1 MWKRVGQAIG
11 DLLARIVLTL
21 FYFTIF
27 VPFGLGVSIFGDPLG
42 LRQNENE
49 NEDDNDNEATLWLE
63 RTTIDLTL
71 DDARRL
77 S

>member
-1 MWKRVGQAIG
+1 MELIGKVWTTWKRFAQIVGDFIG
-11 DLLARIVLTL
+11 RIVLTL

-27 VPFGLGVSIFGDPLG
+27 VPFGLGVRLLGDPLAV
-42 LRQNENE
+42 RCKQ
-49 NEDDNDNEATLWLE
+49 DVRWLE
-63 RTTIDLTL
+63 RRTGDPTL